1 MNDSFAGVL
10 PWLLWGGRI
19 ALSAV
24 AVLLLIRQL
33 AFGLLTGATVAWLV
47 TWLLKRYA
55 FYGEG
60 FDTIFVFAAAIISYA
75 LASQI
80 GGNGYL
86 SVYLTG
92 IILGNQELKN
102 QKALVGFFDAFTGM
116 MQMLL
121 FFLLGLLA
129 FPSQMPSIVLPAIA
143 IALFLTFVARPA
155 AVGLLL
161 APSKPPIGQY
171 LVISWAGLR
180 GAASIVFA
188 IMATLSEGY
197 MKYDIF
203 HIVFCVVLFSIIFQ
217 GSLLPK
223 VAEKCDMIDNSTDV
237 MRTFSDY
244 TGDMQI
250 QFVQL
255 PIGDNHP
262 WKNRKICE
270 IEMLPGMLI
279 TVIRRGAQTIVPK
292 GQTVI
297 QEGDTVVL
305 GAEGF
310 TDSQGILLKEILMTP
325 DHRWC
330 GKKIAEA
337 RFYKNTIIVM
347 IKRGSQIII
356 PDGGTQ
362 ILEGDRVV
370 VYSQKL
376 PQVEGRVKHE
386 SGPAVSAAVHK

>member
-1 MNDSFAGVL
+1 MAGIVL
-10 PWLLWGGRI
+10 GASDIPSKREM
-19 ALSAV
+19 V
-24 AVLLLIRQL
+24 HVFDVLTEM
-33 AFGLLTGATVAWLV
+33 A
-47 TWLLKRYA
+47 
-55 FYGEG
+55 EM
-60 FDTIFVFAAAIISYA
+60 TI
-75 LASQI
+75 
-80 GGNGYL
+80 
-86 SVYLTG
+86 
-92 IILGNQELKN
+92 
-102 QKALVGFFDAFTGM
+102 
-116 MQMLL
+116 
-121 FFLLGLLA
+121 FFLLGLLVTPARLPQMLLPGLALMA
-129 FPSQMPSIVLPAIA
+129 FM
-143 IALFLTFVARPA
+143 LFASRPI
-155 AVGLLL
+155 AVGMLL
-161 APSKPPIGQY
+161 APFRTNPRQVA
-171 LVISWAGLR
+171 LVSWAGLR

-386 SGPAVSAAVHK
+386 SGPAVSAAHK